1 MGRIHEHTMSAAS
14 MVREDRGLHGPP
26 ESPILRT
33 LHSTVAASRILR
45 ASRTRT
51 PCKFAVAVFEMTTRG
66 DPNRQNTKYATSP
79 DIMLK

>member
-1 MGRIHEHTMSAAS
+1 
-14 MVREDRGLHGPP
+14 
-26 ESPILRT
+26 